1 MKQTFADR
9 AGPVLGRVAVSAY
22 RHPVAVTI
30 AAAVLAVVAFFG
42 ARNLRL
48 DADLVELLP
57 PSFQSVRDIDKL
69 KERFGAIGYV
79 AVVASGAEP
88 QALRQF
94 ADDLAPK
101 LEALP
106 DIRYVEYRHPGTFLR
121 DHGLYYV
128 DVEDLETIL
137 ERLEDREAEAKR
149 KANPLL
155 VDLDDEDDNDDENG
169 ARATAIDFG
178 DIIQKYEKRFG
189 LKLSKQASD
198 DYYLNPKTR
207 VIALLAKP
215 AQHDTDL
222 SYAQR
227 VVEEVVKVVSEAT
240 KPTAENRAK
249 YGPDF
254 HVEMAGGYTK
264 KVDQQKMIMRDLG
277 LSTSLAAFLVL
288 AFVSLLH
295 RRFSAPF
302 IVAAPLVF
310 GLVWSF
316 GFAGYVYGTLN
327 ILTGFIGAILT
338 GLGID
343 HGIHLLGRYEFER
356 RQGKPAPDALFL
368 TFAETGRAAVVAALT
383 TTVAF
388 AGLGLSEFRAFREF
402 GVLAAVAMV
411 LLVSAY
417 TICFPV
423 VMRAAERLGWHPS
436 LSVPS
441 TESSWFARWLRRAS
455 GRFVAVQVVAMVVAS
470 WGLTKLDFDFNFRN
484 LVASDLPSFKLDA
497 VIDGLL
503 GYSQTPVVVFAD
515 RADDDRAIIKAL
527 KARKKENGEQSTIH
541 LASSLRQLVP
551 DGQLEKRTLI
561 QKMNRILE
569 QVEPSQLPPVERR
582 NYLQALTMTR
592 TSTFGFADLPAE
604 LRRRFAQRDASQP
617 GSVVLVYASVDL
629 SDGANAKRF
638 AHEVRDI
645 PLGDGRTTAAAGG
658 PMVMADIFEMV
669 IHEAPPVLLFTL
681 VLVFI
686 TSWLLI
692 GRLKDALLALF
703 PAFTTMLLT
712 LGLLPFTT
720 IHLNY
725 LNIVMIPVL
734 FGIAV
739 DGGAH
744 IMTRVRAGTPLDEI
758 VAETG
763 RSIAGALLT
772 TAFGFGA
779 LLLADH
785 KGLRSL
791 AEFSLFGLA
800 INLMACLVFMPA
812 LLARFSAHDRKATP
826 S

>member
-1 MKQTFADR
+1 MKQAFADR
-9 AGPVLGRVAVSAY
+9 AGPVLGRVAVWSY
-22 RHPVAVTI
+22 RHPVAV
-30 AAAVLAVVAFFG
+30 AVVVSLLAIVSLFG

-88 QALRQF
+88 EALRAF
-94 ADDLAPK
+94 ADALAPK

-137 ERLEDREAEAKR
+137 ERLEDREANAKR

-155 VDLDDEDDNDDENG
+155 VDLGDGE
-169 ARATAIDFG
+169 AKPASIDFS

-189 LKLSKQASD
+189 LKLSESEAE

-207 VIALLAKP
+207 VMALLAKP

-227 VVEEVVKVVSEAT
+227 VVEEVAQVVSQAS
-240 KPTAENRAK
+240 KPSPENLKK
-249 YGPDF
+249 YGPNL
-254 HVEMAGGYTK
+254 HIAMAGGYTK

-302 IVAAPLVF
+302 IVAAPLAF

-316 GFAGYVYGTLN
+316 GFAGYIYGTLN

-343 HGIHLLGRYEFER
+343 HGIHLLGRYESER
-356 RQGKPAPDALFL
+356 RLGKPAPDALFL

-411 LLVSAY
+411 FLVSAY
-417 TICFPV
+417 TVCFPV
-423 VMRAAERLGWHPS
+423 VMRVVERLGWHPS

-441 TESSWFARWLRRAS
+441 MERSWFARLLKRAS
-455 GRFVAVQVVAMVVAS
+455 GRFVALQVFAIVVAT

-515 RADDDRAIIKAL
+515 HEGDDRAIIKAL
-527 KARKKENGEQSTIH
+527 KARKKANGDASTIH

-551 DGQLEKRTLI
+551 DGQLEKRKLI

-569 QVEPSQLPPVERR
+569 QVEPSQLRPVERR

-592 TSTFGFADLPAE
+592 TATFGFADLPAE
-604 LRRRFAQRDASQP
+604 LRRRFAQRDADQP

-629 SDGANAKRF
+629 SDGANAQRF
-638 AHEVRDI
+638 AREVRDI
-645 PLGDGRTTAAAGG
+645 PLGDGRVTAAAGG

-692 GRLKDALLALF
+692 GRLKDAALALL
-703 PAFTTMLLT
+703 PAFVTMLLT
-712 LGLLPFTT
+712 LGLLPLTP

-744 IMTRVRAGTPLDEI
+744 IMTRMRTGTPLDEI

-800 INLMACLVFMPA
+800 VNLMACLVFMPA
-812 LLARFSAHDRKATP
+812 LLASFAAHRRKDGEP